1 MLVGTVE
8 LTSQKFILYS
18 FFQLTHS
25 LFIAAV
31 MDGITFLAFNSVF
44 CINARKT
51 QNLCYHFSVPLRG
64 KNVDYKHKRI
74 TALFITITN

>member
-8 LTSQKFILYS
+8 LTSQKFLLLV
-18 FFQLTHS
+18 FFFPVDTLSIH
-25 LFIAAV
+25 AAV

-51 QNLCYHFSVPLRG
+51 QNLGYHFSVPLHG
-64 KNVDYKHKRI
+64 KNVDY
-74 TALFITITN
+74 